1 MRIEARTNLAPG
13 ARTAATVLQVDS
25 AQRGLWPCLAIVVA
39 VALGAVAPRAAAEP
53 AFARMYKQQFGYQP
67 SCNACHKDGGGT
79 PVNDYGQQYK
89 DAGMDM
95 GAFETIAELDA
106 DGDGFTNAEEA
117 SARSNPGRQ
126 ASTPKSPGDW
136 LDTASL
142 IPDEV
147 QALFPDVKQYLPK
160 DALLT
165 DDEIA
170 RAADMGVS
178 LGSDDQ
184 NTIYIPVVD
193 RRPAG
198 TALIFRA
205 TFDDRDFFLLM
216 ATDRKLRVT
225 TVKPLNIRL
234 VPEAEEADYAR
245 FEGQRA
251 DELPAAE
258 GDGINA
264 AVARAVRKAGTLL
277 WVRLKGA

>member
-1 MRIEARTNLAPG
+1 VRNQAFTETAPG
-13 ARTAATVLQVDS
+13 ALATGRPANAPQ
-25 AQRGLWPCLAIVVA
+25 QGGWQC
-39 VALGAVAPRAAAEP
+39 VALVTAILLSVVAPRADAEP

-106 DGDGFTNAEEA
+106 DADGFNNGEEA
-117 SARSNPGRQ
+117 SSRANPGRE

-234 VPEAEEADYAR
+234 VPEAKKANYAR
-245 FEGQRA
+245 FDGQPVN
-251 DELPAAE
+251 ELPAPE

-264 AVARAVRKAGTLL
+264 AVTRAVRKAGTLL

>member
-1 MRIEARTNLAPG
+1 MMLVLLLA
-13 ARTAATVLQVDS
+13 S
-25 AQRGLWPCLAIVVA
+25 ALSPPAD
-39 VALGAVAPRAAAEP
+39 AEP
-53 AFARMYKQQFGYQP
+53 AFARMYNQQYGYQP

-95 GAFETIAELDA
+95 GAFATIAELDA
-106 DGDGFTNAEEA
+106 DGDGFTNAKEA
-117 SARSNPGRQ
+117 AARANPGRE
-126 ASTPKSPGDW
+126 ASTPEAPGNW

-184 NTIYIPVVD
+184 NTIYIPVMD

-205 TFDDRDFFLLM
+205 TYDSRDFFLVM

-225 TVKPLNIRL
+225 TVQPLNTRI
-234 VPEAEEADYAR
+234 VPEADDADYAR
-245 FEGQRA
+245 FEGTPV
-251 DELPAAE
+251 DELPADK
-258 GDGINA
+258 GDDIDA